1 MQLFLVLLHK
11 ITHFER
17 IGKMIRG
24 QFSFYSNLYGI
35 FGDFAHKIAEAGSLL
50 RQYEKLVI
58 KSEFGIGAVFVGS
71 RVGILHPPNNN
82 QNHAERHQLDEL
94 PPSAVSGVVQAA

>member
-24 QFSFYSNLYGI
+24 QFSFCSNLYGI

-58 KSEFGIGAVFVGS
+58 KIRIWDWGRIRWVPGRNLA
-71 RVGILHPPNNN
+71 PPK
-82 QNHAERHQLDEL
+82 
-94 PPSAVSGVVQAA
+94 